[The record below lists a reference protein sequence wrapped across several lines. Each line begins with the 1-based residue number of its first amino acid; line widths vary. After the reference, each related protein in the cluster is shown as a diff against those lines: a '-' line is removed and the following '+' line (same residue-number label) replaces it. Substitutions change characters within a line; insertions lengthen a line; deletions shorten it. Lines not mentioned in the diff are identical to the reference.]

1 MYGSI
6 DEPTVWA
13 EWSQATGGGVAPE
26 DDPRWLC
33 VFEADL
39 AVIDLRRPEVRAAL
53 DVTVE
58 QLTARWAPGS
68 PNRACLK
75 VRAAAAAAGADAMIV
90 PSAALAGAW
99 NLDVLPIGF
108 VNLRRVRRRRTV
120 PRPPA
125 QRPT

>member
-33 VFEADL
+33 IFEADL
-39 AVIDLRRPEVRAAL
+39 AVVDLRRPEVRAAL
-53 DVTVE
+53 GVTLDE
-58 QLTARWAPGS
+58 LTAGWRPGS

-99 NLDVLPIGF
+99 NLDVLPTGF
-108 VNLRRVRRRRTV
+108 AKLHRVRRRRTV
-120 PRPPA
+120 PRPPV
-125 QRPT
+125 QRPA